1 MTAIGVGYYNSTP
14 KRISVLAII
23 TSSLKTP
30 PEPSMTP
37 DTPDAL
43 DAHDNTDQKPE
54 AARPAAEKKPVSAA
68 TKRPKPAA
76 KTKNNP
82 TKKKPAEKITSK
94 AGLIRK
100 VAGIIKAK
108 GEKPRPSEIVKILQQ
123 EGVTV
128 APAQVS
134 MTLKAAGYRPLRK
147 RQKVKK
153 AAGGIAAKKTAAAG
167 RSNQISIDDL
177 LAAKS
182 VSGAFGGTDKAIA
195 ALQALKQFE
204 N

>member
-1 MTAIGVGYYNSTP
+1 MTADH
-14 KRISVLAII
+14 A
-23 TSSLKTP
+23 
-30 PEPSMTP
+30 
-37 DTPDAL
+37 D
-43 DAHDNTDQKPE
+43 
-54 AARPAAEKKPVSAA
+54 KKPV
-68 TKRPKPAA
+68 TPAA
-76 KTKNNP
+76 
-82 TKKKPAEKITSK
+82 KKKPATKAVKKPASKKPPEAIASK
-94 AGLIRK
+94 ADLIRK

-108 GEKPRPSEIVKILQQ
+108 GEKPRPSAIVKILAE

-147 RQKVKK
+147 RRKN
-153 AAGGIAAKKTAAAG
+153 KKTAEGVASKKAVGAG
-167 RSNQISIDDL
+167 RINQISIDDL

-204 N
+204 G

>member
-1 MTAIGVGYYNSTP
+1 MPTEHADP
-14 KRISVLAII
+14 KSPRTV
-23 TSSLKTP
+23 
-30 PEPSMTP
+30 
-37 DTPDAL
+37 
-43 DAHDNTDQKPE
+43 H
-54 AARPAAEKKPVSAA
+54 KK
-68 TKRPKPAA
+68 RPAA
-76 KTKNNP
+76 KTA
-82 TKKKPAEKITSK
+82 KKQATGKSAEEITSK

-100 VAGIIKAK
+100 VAGIIQAK
-108 GEKPRPSEIVKILQQ
+108 GEKPRPTEIVRILGE

-147 RQKVKK
+147 RRKSQKNSERTASKK
-153 AAGGIAAKKTAAAG
+153 AGGSG
-167 RSNQISIDDL
+167 RASQLSIDDL

-204 N
+204 R